1 MYASLHSF
9 VKGPE
14 GRQWD
19 RTDRWTE
26 YKAQLGDTL
35 PTCAV
40 EWPKWAGLEALWWE
54 VLNHRGQ
61 SLACMWTEAHS
72 TPAPASVRPPAH
84 PGHFPVARD
93 LPGFLPYTPQS
104 YMLSLL

>member
-1 MYASLHSF
+1 MYASLHSL

-26 YKAQLGDTL
+26 YKAQLGHTL

-40 EWPKWAGLEALWWE
+40 EWPKWAGLEALQGGSVHGGTVTSMYVDE
-54 VLNHRGQ
+54 
-61 SLACMWTEAHS
+61 SLHS
-72 TPAPASVRPPAH
+72 RPSISPPAH

-93 LPGFLPYTPQS
+93 LPGFLPLHPQS
-104 YMLSLL
+104 YIL